1 MKAGQREFEDAMDL
15 FRQSLAGTFPAPR
28 YQSEAVLTDVLCNIG
43 LFSLKLGD
51 FGQAIRVF
59 AQVRKVKAEI
69 LEAR

>member
-15 FRQSLAGTFPAPR
+15 FRQSLVGTFPAPR
-28 YQSEAVLTDVLCNIG
+28 YQNEAVLTDVLCKIG